1 MRVMIHGVE
10 HVAIASPDPDAL
22 ASWYVSKLGY
32 AIESHSPASR
42 NYFLKAKNGSRLEII
57 LAETPLRTVEMR
69 DAGIRHLAIITDEFD
84 QDYADLK
91 SGGVVLLTE
100 PETRSGNRVVFFRD
114 PDGNVLH
121 LIQRSAPL
129 TLG

>member
-42 NYFLKAKNGSRLEII
+42 NYFLKAKNGSEAGDHFGRNP
-57 LAETPLRTVEMR
+57 APNRGNARRRNQTPG
-69 DAGIRHLAIITDEFD
+69 DH
-84 QDYADLK
+84 Y
-91 SGGVVLLTE
+91 
-100 PETRSGNRVVFFRD
+100 
-114 PDGNVLH
+114 
-121 LIQRSAPL
+121 
-129 TLG
+129 